1 MRHIRTVREMTNTE
15 LEHRIAVNNILSV
28 RFEVGWKVKRFL
40 EMTLEE
46 RVTLLDNP
54 DYLQVF
60 VNAERLAQQII
71 EENDSSKKSIH

>member
-28 RFEVGWKVKRFL
+28 RFEVGGKVKRFL